1 MGKIHP
7 YLGSF
12 ENELFEK
19 LYLEKVEF
27 LKAILFLYIKKKNC
41 SLICPPKQTC
51 QKVEN
56 SMDESTLIVGL
67 GGILLGLF
75 I

>member
-27 LKAILFLYIKKKNC
+27 LKAILFLYIKKK
-41 SLICPPKQTC
+41 
-51 QKVEN
+51 
-56 SMDESTLIVGL
+56 IVV
-67 GGILLGLF
+67 
-75 I
+75 